1 MIRKRY
7 GEAIRKSTLL
17 NRIIG
22 RFHKKNM
29 EKVKDGYLAF
39 KYLLFDDKGNKIP
52 LKSKKGGNKDGK
64 NRYKKDEAT
73 GKKA

>member
-1 MIRKRY
+1 MVRKQYGEIIRK
-7 GEAIRKSTLL
+7 ATLL

-22 RFHKKNM
+22 KVHLKNM
-29 EKVKDGYLAF
+29 EKVKDGYRAF
-39 KYLLFDDKGNKIP
+39 KMLLFDEKGNKIP

-64 NRYKKDEAT
+64 NRYKKDDAT

>member
-22 RFHKKNM
+22 RLLKKNM

>member
-22 RFHKKNM
+22 RLHKKNM
-29 EKVKDGYLAF
+29 EKVKDGYLTF